1 MQGLG
6 PICILYWVATAQVM
20 HVDLDFKDKFSV
32 DWVFQINFVVKKHLL
47 PFVIESI
54 DLLVKSWQDE

>member
-20 HVDLDFKDKFSV
+20 HVEFFKDKFSV
-32 DWVFQINFVVKKHLL
+32 DWVFQINFVAKKHLL
-47 PFVIESI
+47 PFVIESL